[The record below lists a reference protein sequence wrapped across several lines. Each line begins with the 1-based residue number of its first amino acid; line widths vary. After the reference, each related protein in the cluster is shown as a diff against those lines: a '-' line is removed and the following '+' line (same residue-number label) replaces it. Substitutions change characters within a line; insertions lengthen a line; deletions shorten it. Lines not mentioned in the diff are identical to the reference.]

1 MDSLR
6 KRFPE
11 IEKDTW
17 AVLAEWAVLLREWND
32 TVTRVSRK
40 DIEHLEERH
49 LAHCLAITPHLKLM
63 HGARLMDVGTGGGF
77 PGLIMAICY
86 PQARFTLVDSV
97 GKKIAVVADI
107 AERLGLPNV
116 EVRHGRAELVKKEY
130 DFITGR
136 AVKNL
141 PEFFS
146 WIRGNLRRGQR
157 NSIPN
162 GVLYWKGGDLVDE
175 FNSLGIQPRRQVD
188 LGTELSDVYF
198 ENKYILHFDARDVPN
213 AKVLR
218 MG

>member
-17 AVLAEWAVLLREWND
+17 AVLAEWAVLLRSGTIKSIWSRVRTSSIWRND
-32 TVTRVSRK
+32 
-40 DIEHLEERH
+40 IW
-49 LAHCLAITPHLKLM
+49 HCLAITPHLKLM

-141 PEFFS
+141 PEFLVGS
-146 WIRGNLRRGQR
+146 GETCVADRAIRFPTVCFIGR
-157 NSIPN
+157 
-162 GVLYWKGGDLVDE
+162 GDLVDE

-188 LGTELSDVYF
+188 LGTGVV
-198 ENKYILHFDARDVPN
+198 RC
-213 AKVLR
+213 VLR
-218 MG
+218 K

>member
-1 MDSLR
+1 
-6 KRFPE
+6 
-11 IEKDTW
+11 
-17 AVLAEWAVLLREWND
+17 
-32 TVTRVSRK
+32 
-40 DIEHLEERH
+40 
-49 LAHCLAITPHLKLM
+49 M

-162 GVLYWKGGDLVDE
+162 GVLYWKGAIWLMSSIRWE
-175 FNSLGIQPRRQVD
+175 FNLAGKSI
-188 LGTELSDVYF
+188 
-198 ENKYILHFDARDVPN
+198 
-213 AKVLR
+213 
-218 MG
+218 

>member
-1 MDSLR
+1 MDALR
-6 KRFPE
+6 KRFPD
-11 IEKDTW
+11 IAADTW
-17 AVLAEWAVLLREWND
+17 TALAEWAILLREWNAK
-32 TVTRVSRK
+32 VNLVSRK

-63 HGARLMDVGTGGGF
+63 QGARLMDVGTGGGF
-77 PGLIMAICY
+77 PGLILAICY

-107 AERLGLPNV
+107 AERLGLANV
-116 EVRHGRAELVKKEY
+116 EVRHGRAETVKKEF

-162 GVLYWKGGDLVDE
+162 GVLYWKGGDLDGE
-175 FNSLGIQPRRQVD
+175 FNSLGIRPRLQVE
-188 LGTELSDVYF
+188 LGAELSNPYF
-198 ENKYILHFDARDVPN
+198 ENKYVLHFDARDVPN

-218 MG
+218 LS